1 MIAAKFP
8 TYGLQAS
15 SFLKYTVTVLKK
27 LGLLSPYVYAHLLDY
42 WEYDLVC
49 I

>member
-8 TYGLQAS
+8 TCGLQVS
-15 SFLKYTVTVLKK
+15 SFLKYTVTVLKR
-27 LGLLSPYVYAHLLDY
+27 LGLLSPCIYAHLLDY
-42 WEYDLVC
+42 WEYDLVR